1 MMDSFLKNTPDLW
14 KAKLPL
20 PTEESHKH
28 NRGHLLI
35 AGSRFMTGAP
45 RLVARGAR
53 RMGCGI
59 VYLAVPNEV
68 VTIYKND
75 NPGNIVIRCE
85 DSSAFRGA
93 ISLSEAD
100 AIVVGPGLKETDIAR
115 DIVQRALRSSIPTVI
130 DAGGIGVFQ
139 KKPERLKKAITGMA
153 VVTPHMGE
161 YKKLFGEDNRNN
173 AERALSVAQFLKA
186 TVVFKGSITY
196 IASPDGRVAETEKA
210 SPWLATAG
218 TGDVLSGQ
226 IGALLAQ
233 NMEPFLAAC
242 AAVWF
247 HKEAANIF
255 GPALIAEDIPDNL
268 PKVWHNLLL

>member
-1 MMDSFLKNTPDLW
+1 MNDFLQNTPDLW
-14 KAKLPL
+14 KKKLPL

-53 RMGCGI
+53 RMGCGM

-68 VTIYKND
+68 VSIYKND

-85 DSSAFRGA
+85 DSSAFRNVIA
-93 ISLSEAD
+93 TTEAD

-130 DAGGIGVFQ
+130 DAGGIGVFKQ
-139 KKPERLKKAITGMA
+139 KPERLKKAITGIA

-161 YKKLFGEDNRNN
+161 YKKLFGSDEKSN
-173 AERALSVAQFLKA
+173 AERAVFVAQYLKA
-186 TVVFKGSITY
+186 TVVLKGANTY
-196 IASPDGRVAETEKA
+196 IASPDGRLAQTEKA
-210 SPWLATAG
+210 SSWLATAG

-226 IGALLAQ
+226 IGALLSQ
-233 NMEPFLAAC
+233 NMDPFEAAC
-242 AAVWF
+242 AGVWF
-247 HKEAANIF
+247 HKKAADLF
-255 GPALIAEDIPDNL
+255 GPALIAEDIPDLL
-268 PKVWHNLLL
+268 PKVWQKLL